1 MIKHEI
7 LSIIESMIDETHA
20 AVLST
25 VDSSCVPHSRW
36 VTPGCVEDRAGAIF
50 MITASN
56 MAKVDQIKAN
66 PSVFMLFQTK
76 VLDKIVSVEGKT
88 NIVENPSLR
97 SEVLECLGR
106 HLHAFWKINPPEKD
120 LVVLELIIE
129 QATLYHPLNGS
140 KLTVNFAGE

>member
-1 MIKHEI
+1 MTKHEI

-25 VDSSCVPHSRW
+25 VDSSCAPHSRW
-36 VTPGCVEDRAGAIF
+36 VTPGCMKDRMGAIF
-50 MITASN
+50 MITSSN
-56 MAKVDQIKAN
+56 MAKIDQIKSN
-66 PSVFMLFQTK
+66 QSVFMLFQTS

-88 NIVENPSLR
+88 YVIENPSLR
-97 SEVLECLGR
+97 SEVLECIGK
-106 HLHAFWKINPPEKD
+106 HLHAFWKINSPEKD

-129 QATLYHPLNGS
+129 QATLYNPLNGS